1 MRTPLELG
9 VVSDEISPDFREATR
24 HGLGWGVTKYELRVL
39 KSGRV
44 PEVAPDEFADVL
56 ACVRDLRLTI
66 TALSPGVFKHSLAK
80 PDELEREIRDTLPAT
95 IRMARECGAPMII
108 VFGFHREQND
118 PPDGES
124 RVVGYLRR
132 AAALAEREGVR
143 LAIENE
149 PGFWCDSG
157 ANTRRIIKAVGSPAL
172 GANWDPCNAYGT
184 PETPYPAGYEAIK
197 DVIVN
202 VHVKDTKKGA
212 LIECVTVGEG
222 AIDWRGQIRALMTDR
237 PVSHLTIET
246 HCHPLVESTRKN
258 VETLRRLMQE
268 EA

>member
-1 MRTPLELG
+1 MKPPLELG
-9 VVSDEISPDFREATR
+9 VVSDEISPDFREAVR
-24 HGLGWGVTKYELRVL
+24 HGLGWGITRYEIRVL

-44 PEVAPDEFADVL
+44 PHVDPEEFADVM
-56 ACVRDLRLTI
+56 ACARQHGLNI
-66 TALSPGVFKHSLAK
+66 TALSPGIFKHPLSKAAA
-80 PDELEREIRDTLPAT
+80 LEREMGETLPAT
-95 IRMARECGAPMII
+95 LGLARQCGAPLII
-108 VFGFHREQND
+108 VFGFQREAAD
-118 PPDGES
+118 SPDGEAQ
-124 RVVGYLRR
+124 VVDYLRR
-132 AAALAEREGVR
+132 AAALAEQEGIA

-184 PETPYPAGYEAIK
+184 PEIPYPAGYEAIK

-202 VHVKDTKKGA
+202 VHAKDTKKGA
-212 LIECVTVGEG
+212 LIECVPVGEG
-222 AIDWRGQIRALMTDR
+222 ALDWRGQIRSLLTDR
-237 PVSHLTIET
+237 PVAHLTIET

-258 VETLRRLMQE
+258 VETLRRLMRE